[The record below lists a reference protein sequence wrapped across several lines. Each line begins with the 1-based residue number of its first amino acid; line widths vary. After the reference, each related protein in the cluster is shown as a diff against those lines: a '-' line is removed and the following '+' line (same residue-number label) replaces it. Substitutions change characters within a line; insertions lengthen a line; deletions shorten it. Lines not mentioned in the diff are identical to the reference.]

1 LFDTCLTFVYA
12 ALVPIY
18 YPVQV
23 VVRQTGLTPHVL
35 RAWEKRYGAVRPTR
49 SESGRRLY
57 SDLDLRRLKLLSRI
71 TKQGH
76 PIGNV
81 ATLPDEALEN
91 LAKQTTIS
99 RDERPRGGK
108 GSSNRER
115 RAIVR
120 DCLAAIERFDSDGLN
135 RILKRAVLE
144 AGYTAVVRQ
153 VIAPLAQRLGEL
165 WSEGILQTSH
175 EHFASGVIRAF
186 LLDPARQYSGTPPN
200 TTLVASTLQGQL
212 HELGVVMAA
221 ALAAERGWRVIYL
234 GPSLPALEIASV
246 AMKSEARVVVLSMV
260 YPEAEPQIENEL
272 RELRNSL
279 SEETPILIGGSGAE
293 SYRAVIDELRVQL
306 VEDFGAFQ
314 VALAKIRATGEK

>member
-1 LFDTCLTFVYA
+1 M
-12 ALVPIY
+12 PIY

-23 VVRQTGLTPHVL
+23 VVRQTGLTAHVL

-57 SDLDLRRLKLLSRI
+57 TDLDVRRLKLLSRI

-91 LAKQTTIS
+91 LARQTTIPQAERS
-99 RDERPRGGK
+99 RSGK
-108 GSSNRER
+108 GPSDRER
-115 RAIVR
+115 SAIVR
-120 DCLAAIERFDSDGLN
+120 DCIAAVQGFDTDGLN
-135 RILKRAVLE
+135 KILKRTVLE
-144 AGYTAVVRQ
+144 AGYTAAVRQ
-153 VIAPLAQRLGEL
+153 VIAPLAQRLGDL
-165 WSEGILQTSH
+165 WSEGIIQTSH
-175 EHFASGVIRAF
+175 EHFASGIVRTF

-200 TTLVASTLQGQL
+200 TALVASTLQGQL
-212 HELGVVMAA
+212 HELGVIMAA

-234 GPSLPALEIASV
+234 GPSLPAFEIASV
-246 AMKSEARVVVLSMV
+246 AIKSEARVVALSIV

-279 SEETPILIGGSGAE
+279 PEKMPILIGGSGAK
-293 SYRAVIDELRVQL
+293 SYRAVIDELQVQL

-314 VALAKIRATGEK
+314 VALAKIRATR

>member
-1 LFDTCLTFVYA
+1 M
-12 ALVPIY
+12 PIY

-57 SDLDLRRLKLLSRI
+57 TDLDIRRLKLLRRI

-81 ATLPDEALEN
+81 ATLPDETLEN
-91 LAKQTTIS
+91 LARQTTIS
-99 RDERPRGGK
+99 RAERPRGGK
-108 GSSNRER
+108 GSSDRER
-115 RAIVR
+115 TAIVR
-120 DCLAAIERFDSDGLN
+120 DCIAVVQRFDTDGLN
-135 RILKRAVLE
+135 RILKRSVLE

-153 VIAPLAQRLGEL
+153 VIAPLAQRLGDL

-186 LLDPARQYSGTPPN
+186 LLDPARQYSGTLPN
-200 TTLVASTLQGQL
+200 TALVASTLQGQL
-212 HELGVVMAA
+212 HELGVIMAA

-246 AMKSEARVVVLSMV
+246 AMKSDARVVALSMV

-279 SEETPILIGGSGAE
+279 PENTPILIGGRGAE
-293 SYRAVIDELRVQL
+293 SYRTVINELQAQL

-314 VALAKIRATGEK
+314 VALAKIRAMRP

>member
-1 LFDTCLTFVYA
+1 M
-12 ALVPIY
+12 PIY

-23 VVRQTGLTPHVL
+23 VVRQTGLTAHVL

-57 SDLDLRRLKLLSRI
+57 SDLDVRRLKLLSRI

-91 LAKQTTIS
+91 LAKQTTIPPA
-99 RDERPRGGK
+99 ERSRGGK
-108 GSSNRER
+108 GPSDRER
-115 RAIVR
+115 SAIVR
-120 DCLAAIERFDSDGLN
+120 DCIAAVQGFDTDGLN
-135 RILKRAVLE
+135 KILKRTVLE
-144 AGYTAVVRQ
+144 AGYTAAVRQ
-153 VIAPLAQRLGEL
+153 VIAPLAQRLGDL
-165 WSEGILQTSH
+165 WSEGTIQTSH
-175 EHFASGVIRAF
+175 EHFASGIVRTF

-200 TTLVASTLQGQL
+200 TALVASTLQGQL
-212 HELGVVMAA
+212 HELGVIMAA

-234 GPSLPALEIASV
+234 GPSLPAFEIASV
-246 AMKSEARVVVLSMV
+246 AIKSEARVVALSIV

-279 SEETPILIGGSGAE
+279 PEKMPILIGGSGAK
-293 SYRAVIDELRVQL
+293 SYRAVIDELQVQL

-314 VALAKIRATGEK
+314 VALAKIRATR

>member
-1 LFDTCLTFVYA
+1 M
-12 ALVPIY
+12 PMY

-57 SDLDLRRLKLLSRI
+57 TDLDVRRLKLLSRI

-91 LAKQTTIS
+91 LAKQTTIPQA
-99 RDERPRGGK
+99 ERPHGGK
-108 GSSNRER
+108 GRSDRER
-115 RAIVR
+115 TAIVR
-120 DCLAAIERFDSDGLN
+120 DCIAAVQGFDTDGLN
-135 RILKRAVLE
+135 KILKRTVVE
-144 AGYTAVVRQ
+144 AGYTAAVRQ
-153 VIAPLAQRLGEL
+153 VVAPLAQRLGDL
-165 WSEGILQTSH
+165 WSEGIIQTSH
-175 EHFASGVIRAF
+175 EHFASVVVRTF

-200 TTLVASTLQGQL
+200 SALVASTLQGQL
-212 HELGVVMAA
+212 HELGVIMAA

-246 AMKSEARVVVLSMV
+246 AMKSEARVVALSMV
-260 YPEAEPQIENEL
+260 YPEAEALIENEL

-279 SEETPILIGGSGAE
+279 PEKIPILIGGSGAE
-293 SYRAVIDELRVQL
+293 SYRTLIDELQVQL

-314 VALAKIRATGEK
+314 VALAKIRAMR

>member
-1 LFDTCLTFVYA
+1 M
-12 ALVPIY
+12 PIY

-57 SDLDLRRLKLLSRI
+57 TDLDIRRLKLLRRI

-81 ATLPDEALEN
+81 ATLPDETLEN
-91 LAKQTTIS
+91 LARQTTIS
-99 RDERPRGGK
+99 RAERPRGGK
-108 GSSNRER
+108 GSSDRER
-115 RAIVR
+115 TAIVR
-120 DCLAAIERFDSDGLN
+120 DCIAVVQRFDTDGFN
-135 RILKRAVLE
+135 RILKRSVLE
-144 AGYTAVVRQ
+144 AGYAAVVRQ
-153 VIAPLAQRLGEL
+153 VIAPLAQRLGDL

-186 LLDPARQYSGTPPN
+186 LLDPARQYSGTLPN
-200 TTLVASTLQGQL
+200 TALVASTLQGQL
-212 HELGVVMAA
+212 HELGVIMAA

-246 AMKSEARVVVLSMV
+246 AMKSDARVVALSMV

-279 SEETPILIGGSGAE
+279 PENTPILIGGRGAE
-293 SYRAVIDELRVQL
+293 SYRAVINELQAQL

-314 VALAKIRATGEK
+314 VALAKIRAMRP

>member
-1 LFDTCLTFVYA
+1 M
-12 ALVPIY
+12 PIY

-23 VVRQTGLTPHVL
+23 VVHQTGLTPHVL
-35 RAWEKRYGAVRPTR
+35 RAWERRYGAVRPTR

-57 SDLDLRRLKLLSRI
+57 TDLDIRRLKLLSRI

-99 RDERPRGGK
+99 RAERPRSGK
-108 GSSNRER
+108 GSSGRER
-115 RAIVR
+115 TAIVR
-120 DCLAAIERFDSDGLN
+120 DCIAVVQRFDTDGLN
-135 RILKRAVLE
+135 RILKRSVLE

-153 VIAPLAQRLGEL
+153 VIAPLAQRLGDL

-186 LLDPARQYSGTPPN
+186 LLDPARQYSGTLPN
-200 TTLVASTLQGQL
+200 TALVASTLQGQL
-212 HELGVVMAA
+212 HELGVIMAA

-246 AMKSEARVVVLSMV
+246 AMKCDARVVALSMV
-260 YPEAEPQIENEL
+260 YPEAEPQIVNEL

-279 SEETPILIGGSGAE
+279 PEKTPILIGGRGAE
-293 SYRAVIDELRVQL
+293 SYRAVINELQAQL

-314 VALAKIRATGEK
+314 VALAKIRAMRP

>member
-1 LFDTCLTFVYA
+1 M
-12 ALVPIY
+12 PIY

-23 VVRQTGLTPHVL
+23 VVHQTGLTPHVL
-35 RAWEKRYGAVRPTR
+35 RAWERRYGAVRPTR

-57 SDLDLRRLKLLSRI
+57 TDLDIRRLKLLRRI

-81 ATLPDEALEN
+81 ATLPDETLEN

-99 RDERPRGGK
+99 RVERPRGGK
-108 GSSNRER
+108 GSSDRER
-115 RAIVR
+115 TAIVR
-120 DCLAAIERFDSDGLN
+120 DCIAVVQRFDTDGLN
-135 RILKRAVLE
+135 RILKRSVLE

-153 VIAPLAQRLGEL
+153 VIAPLAQRLGDL

-186 LLDPARQYSGTPPN
+186 LLDPARQYSGTLPN
-200 TTLVASTLQGQL
+200 TALVASTLQGQL
-212 HELGVVMAA
+212 HELGVIMAA

-246 AMKSEARVVVLSMV
+246 AMKCDARVVALSMV
-260 YPEAEPQIENEL
+260 YPEAEPQIVNEL

-279 SEETPILIGGSGAE
+279 PEKTPILIGGRGAE
-293 SYRAVIDELRVQL
+293 SYRAVINELQAQL

-314 VALAKIRATGEK
+314 VALAKIRAMRP

>member
-1 LFDTCLTFVYA
+1 M
-12 ALVPIY
+12 PMY

-57 SDLDLRRLKLLSRI
+57 TDLDVRRLKLLSRI

-81 ATLPDEALEN
+81 ATLPDETLEN
-91 LAKQTTIS
+91 LAKQTTIPQA
-99 RDERPRGGK
+99 ERPRRGK
-108 GSSNRER
+108 GRSDRER
-115 RAIVR
+115 TAIVR
-120 DCLAAIERFDSDGLN
+120 DCLAAVQGFDTDGLN
-135 RILKRAVLE
+135 KILKRTVLE
-144 AGYTAVVRQ
+144 AGYTAAVRQ
-153 VIAPLAQRLGEL
+153 VVAPLARRLGDL
-165 WSEGILQTSH
+165 WSEGIIQTSH
-175 EHFASGVIRAF
+175 EHFASGVVRTF
-186 LLDPARQYSGTPPN
+186 LLDPARQYSGTRPN
-200 TTLVASTLQGQL
+200 TALIASTLQGQL
-212 HELGVVMAA
+212 HELGVIMAA

-246 AMKSEARVVVLSMV
+246 AMKSEARVVALSMV

-272 RELRNSL
+272 RELRYSL
-279 SEETPILIGGSGAE
+279 PEKMPILIGGSGAE
-293 SYRAVIDELRVQL
+293 SYRAVIDELQVQL

-314 VALAKIRATGEK
+314 VALAKIRAMR

>member
-1 LFDTCLTFVYA
+1 M
-12 ALVPIY
+12 PIY
-18 YPVQV
+18 YPVQI

-57 SDLDLRRLKLLSRI
+57 TDLDIRRLKLLRRI
-71 TKQGH
+71 TKQGD
-76 PIGNV
+76 PIGSV
-81 ATLPDEALEN
+81 ATLPDETLEN

-99 RDERPRGGK
+99 RAERPRGGK
-108 GSSNRER
+108 GSSGRER
-115 RAIVR
+115 TAIVR
-120 DCLAAIERFDSDGLN
+120 DCIAVVQRFDTDGLN
-135 RILKRAVLE
+135 GILKRSVLE

-153 VIAPLAQRLGEL
+153 VIAPLAQRLGDL

-186 LLDPARQYSGTPPN
+186 LLDPARQYSGTLPN
-200 TTLVASTLQGQL
+200 TALVASTLQGQL
-212 HELGVVMAA
+212 HELGVIMAA

-246 AMKSEARVVVLSMV
+246 AMKSDARVVALSMV

-279 SEETPILIGGSGAE
+279 PEKTPILIGGRGAE
-293 SYRAVIDELRVQL
+293 SYRAVINELRAQL

-314 VALAKIRATGEK
+314 VALAEIRAMRP

>member
-1 LFDTCLTFVYA
+1 M
-12 ALVPIY
+12 PIY

-23 VVRQTGLTPHVL
+23 VVHQTGLTPHVL
-35 RAWEKRYGAVRPTR
+35 RAWERRYGAVRPTR

-57 SDLDLRRLKLLSRI
+57 TDLDIRRLKLLSRI

-99 RDERPRGGK
+99 RAERPRGGK
-108 GSSNRER
+108 GSSDRER
-115 RAIVR
+115 TAIVR
-120 DCLAAIERFDSDGLN
+120 DCIAVVQGFDTDGLN
-135 RILKRAVLE
+135 RILKRSVLE

-153 VIAPLAQRLGEL
+153 VIAPLAQRLGDL

-186 LLDPARQYSGTPPN
+186 LLDPARQYSGTLPN
-200 TTLVASTLQGQL
+200 TALVASTLQGQL
-212 HELGVVMAA
+212 HELGVIMAA

-246 AMKSEARVVVLSMV
+246 AMKCDARVVALSMV
-260 YPEAEPQIENEL
+260 YPEAEPQIVNEL

-279 SEETPILIGGSGAE
+279 PEKTPILIGGRGAE
-293 SYRAVIDELRVQL
+293 SYRAVINELQAQL

-314 VALAKIRATGEK
+314 VALAKIRAMRP

>member
-1 LFDTCLTFVYA
+1 V
-12 ALVPIY
+12 
-18 YPVQV
+18 
-23 VVRQTGLTPHVL
+23 G
-35 RAWEKRYGAVRPTR
+35 KAVRSRAPNSFR
-49 SESGRRLY
+49 IGRRLY
-57 SDLDLRRLKLLSRI
+57 SDLDLRRLKFLRRI

-81 ATLPDEALEN
+81 ATLPDGALEN

-99 RDERPRGGK
+99 RDERPRGRK

-120 DCLAAIERFDSDGLN
+120 NCVAVIEQFDSDGLN

-144 AGYTAVVRQ
+144 VGYTAVVRQ
-153 VIAPLAQRLGEL
+153 VIAPLAQRLGQL
-165 WSEGILQTSH
+165 WSEGIIQTSH

-200 TTLVASTLQGQL
+200 AALVASTLQGQL

-246 AMKSEARVVVLSMV
+246 AMKSKARVVALSMV
-260 YPEAEPQIENEL
+260 YPEGEPQIENEL
-272 RELRNSL
+272 RELRDSL
-279 SEETPILIGGSGAE
+279 PDKTPILIGGSGAE
-293 SYRAVIDELRVQL
+293 SYRAVIDELHMQL

-314 VALAKIRATGEK
+314 VALAKIRATGGGGSSEK